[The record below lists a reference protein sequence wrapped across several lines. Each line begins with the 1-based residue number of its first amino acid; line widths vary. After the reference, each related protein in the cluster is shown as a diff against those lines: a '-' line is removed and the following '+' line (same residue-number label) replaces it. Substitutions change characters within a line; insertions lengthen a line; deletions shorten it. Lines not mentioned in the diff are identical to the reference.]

1 MTDNCI
7 FILMYIW
14 KRLLLQVFL
23 NENIC
28 SVIISC
34 FKLNN
39 VFLNH
44 IIPLQMSDWSCH
56 IQLSGLILR
65 DEHIHSNHFFG
76 KTIKNTMFILT
87 SHVTN
92 EKKKSHVTNSHLL
105 CYTPFPLIKVIFA
118 FYQSWH
124 YRKWKEFPA
133 ILGSEHLINDRSDRC
148 NLLPLKLHN
157 RGVWFSLS

>member
-28 SVIISC
+28 SVIIFC
-34 FKLNN
+34 FQLNN

-44 IIPLQMSDWSCH
+44 IIPLQMSAWSCH
-56 IQLSGLILR
+56 IQLSSLILR
-65 DEHIHSNHFFG
+65 DEHIHSDHFFG
-76 KTIKNTMFILT
+76 KTIKNTTFILT
-87 SHVTN
+87 
-92 EKKKSHVTNSHLL
+92 SHVTNSHLL
-105 CYTPFPLIKVIFA
+105 CYTPFPLMKALFVC
-118 FYQSWH
+118 YQSWH
-124 YRKWKEFPA
+124 YRKWIEFPA
-133 ILGSEHLINDRSDRC
+133 ILGCEHLINDRSDRC
-148 NLLPLKLHN
+148 NLLPLKWHN

>member
-14 KRLLLQVFL
+14 KRQLLQVFL

-44 IIPLQMSDWSCH
+44 IIPLRMSDWSCH

-76 KTIKNTMFILT
+76 KTVKNTMFILT

-92 EKKKSHVTNSHLL
+92 EKKKKRKISRHKFSFTLL
-105 CYTPFPLIKVIFA
+105 YTIPSNEGYFCLLSKLALSQVKRVSCYF
-118 FYQSWH
+118 
-124 YRKWKEFPA
+124 
-133 ILGSEHLINDRSDRC
+133 
-148 NLLPLKLHN
+148 
-157 RGVWFSLS
+157 GVWALDKWQEWPLQFAPIKIT

>member
-28 SVIISC
+28 SVIIFC

-56 IQLSGLILR
+56 IQLSSLILR

-76 KTIKNTMFILT
+76 KTIKNTVFILT

-92 EKKKSHVTNSHLL
+92 EKTKSHVTNSHLL
-105 CYTPFPLIKVIFA
+105 CCTPFPLMKVLFVLA
-118 FYQSWH
+118 LSQVKRVS
-124 YRKWKEFPA
+124 
-133 ILGSEHLINDRSDRC
+133 C
-148 NLLPLKLHN
+148 NF
-157 RGVWFSLS
+157 GVWALVKWQEWPLQFAPIKMI

>member
-28 SVIISC
+28 SVIIFC

-44 IIPLQMSDWSCH
+44 IIPLQMS
-56 IQLSGLILR
+56 I
-65 DEHIHSNHFFG
+65 EAVTSN
-76 KTIKNTMFILT
+76 
-87 SHVTN
+87 SAV
-92 EKKKSHVTNSHLL
+92 
-105 CYTPFPLIKVIFA
+105 
-118 FYQSWH
+118 
-124 YRKWKEFPA
+124 
-133 ILGSEHLINDRSDRC
+133 
-148 NLLPLKLHN
+148 
-157 RGVWFSLS
+157 